1 MLLLDGALLTKKI
14 NKFIVIDIIMV
25 DYDYCYYSW
34 KRLKPGDKHIVYG
47 RGFFPLVTPQT
58 EHRKKMNEFKKEN
71 TGVS

>member
-1 MLLLDGALLTKKI
+1 
-14 NKFIVIDIIMV
+14 MV